1 MLRRM
6 LIGAAILVALM
17 AAPAAAQYPFNV
29 SPGTVVAGADV
40 TISGSGC
47 APQSTV
53 SVKVTQRAT
62 GKVVYT
68 GSGQTD
74 AQGEFT
80 FTFKMPADAAP
91 GWYDLEARCPLDGS
105 TAADSGRALQGVPE
119 GNDLVFRAEIY
130 VTGETPAT
138 TAPSTGSGG
147 TTTPIVR
154 TGSDLNG
161 LGLAGAGL
169 ITVGGI
175 ILIATRS
182 RRHARA

>member
-1 MLRRM
+1 M
-6 LIGAAILVALM
+6 LIGAAVLVALM

-29 SPGTVVAGADV
+29 SPGTVVAGAEV
-40 TISGSGC
+40 TISGKGC
-47 APQSTV
+47 APLSTV
-53 SVKVTQRAT
+53 SVKVTQRST
-62 GKVVYT
+62 GTVILT
-68 GSGQTD
+68 DSGTTD

-80 FTFKMPADAAP
+80 FNVKIPADAAP
-91 GWYDLEARCPLDGS
+91 GWYDLEARCPIDGS
-105 TAADSGRALQGVPE
+105 TAADSGRDLQGVPE
-119 GNDLVFRAEIY
+119 GNDLVFRASIY
-130 VTGETPAT
+130 VEGETPAT
-138 TAPSTGSGG
+138 TTPSKGGG